1 MAGNSVIRSVIG
13 GLLPL
18 AGPKM
23 YKNLNPHWA
32 GTTLGL
38 IQVACIPIPFLFYK
52 YGHKIRMNSSL
63 IRSLQEEAEARE
75 EKKRNRAQRLAERA
89 LNAAKRLSQRSSR
102 RFSSRHGENR
112 FSKVEDEFDLAARNA
127 KRNSRRYE
135 KMGEEELDFGL
146 MRSSTTR
153 TSRTSRSN
161 KRSSKRYSNPW
172 GWTGMG

>member
-13 GLLPL
+13 GCLPL

-23 YKNLNPHWA
+23 YSTLNPHWA

-52 YGHKIRMNSSL
+52 YGYKIRMRSSL
-63 IRSLQEEAEARE
+63 IRSLQEESEKREA
-75 EKKRNRAQRLAERA
+75 KKRNAAMRLADRA
-89 LNAAKRLSQRSSR
+89 VNAAKRASQRSSK
-102 RFSSRHGENR
+102 RFSSLRM
-112 FSKVEDEFDLAARNA
+112 EDEFGVAARNA

-135 KMGEEELDFGL
+135 KVDEEFDFGL
-146 MRSSTTR
+146 MTRSTTAR
-153 TSRTSRSN
+153 SSN
-161 KRSSKRYSNPW
+161 KRSSKRFSGW